1 MKKYIPK
8 MYKKD
13 IFDVNYKKLESL
25 GIKCLIFDLDN
36 TLMGIDDEYPNDK
49 VCDLIKRLKKKFKI
63 LILSNNSNKKRLD
76 KVANV
81 LKIDYISFA
90 LKPFSFGF
98 KKVLKKTSYNISEI
112 CIIGDQIMTD
122 VLGGNRFGIYTV
134 LLEPI
139 GVKDLKIT
147 SINRVLEKRNIA
159 KMEKLGVFK
168 KGEFYE

>member
-13 IFDVNYKKLESL
+13 VCNVNYKLLESL

-36 TLMGIDDEYPNDK
+36 TLMSIDDEYPSDK
-49 VCDLIKRLKKKFKI
+49 VCDLIKILKKKFEI
-63 LILSNNSNKKRLD
+63 WILSNNSDRKRLD

-98 KKVLKKTSYNISEI
+98 KKVLKKTNYNPNEV

-122 VLGGNRFGIYTV
+122 ILGGNKLGIYTV

-147 SINRVLEKRNIA
+147 SINRILEKRNIA

>member
-1 MKKYIPK
+1 MKQYVPR

-13 IFDVNYKKLESL
+13 IFEVNYNMLERN

-36 TLMGIDDEYPNDK
+36 TLMKIEDEYPNEE

-63 LILSNNSNKKRLD
+63 WILSNNSNKKRLD

-98 KKVLKKTSYNISEI
+98 KKIIKYGGYNVSEI

-122 VLGGNRFGIYTV
+122 VLGGNRLGIYTV

-139 GVKDLKIT
+139 GKKDLKIT
-147 SINRVLEKRNIA
+147 SINRFLEQRNIL
-159 KMEKLGVFK
+159 KMERLGLFK

>member
-8 MYKKD
+8 LYKKD
-13 IFDVNYKKLESL
+13 VCNVNYKLLESL

-36 TLMGIDDEYPNDK
+36 TLMGIDDEYPSDK
-49 VCDLIKRLKKKFKI
+49 VCDLIKILKKKFEI
-63 LILSNNSNKKRLD
+63 WILSNNSDRKRLD

-81 LKIDYISFA
+81 LKIDYISN
-90 LKPFSFGF
+90 
-98 KKVLKKTSYNISEI
+98 YNPNEV

-122 VLGGNRFGIYTV
+122 ILGGNKLGIYTV

-147 SINRVLEKRNIA
+147 SINRILEKRNIA